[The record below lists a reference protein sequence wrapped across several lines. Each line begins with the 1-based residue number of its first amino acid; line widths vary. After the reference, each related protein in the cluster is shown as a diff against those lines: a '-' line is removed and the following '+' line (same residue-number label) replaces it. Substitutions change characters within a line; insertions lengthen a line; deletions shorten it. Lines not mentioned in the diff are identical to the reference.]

1 MESLKNKVVI
11 VTGGTRG
18 IGRALAQNLLEKEAI
33 VVAIHKNNSSD
44 ADELRKYS
52 KSFPD
57 KLDVIQSDVA
67 NYEQIEETI
76 KGAKVKYGNIDA
88 VINNAGIF
96 KSGRMGFIY
105 PGDIDEIIDINLKG
119 VINTCNIVSRI
130 MIGQKKGKII
140 NISSISGERAFE
152 GQSVYSATKAAV
164 NSITR
169 SLAKEL
175 GKYNIQVNAIAPGTV
190 NTDMVKAFR
199 NNNHENELIHPIEIA
214 GWVLKILSDSSNLVS
229 GQIINL
235 EKKYS
240 KQN

>member
-1 MESLKNKVVI
+1 MEILKNKIVI

-18 IGRALAQNLLEKEAI
+18 IGRALTQKLLEKGAV
-33 VVAIHKNNSSD
+33 VVAIHKNNSSGPE
-44 ADELRKYS
+44 EL
-52 KSFPD
+52 KSLYPD

-67 NYEQIEETI
+67 DYEQIEETL
-76 KGAKVKYGNIDA
+76 KGAKMKYGKIDA

-96 KSGRMGFIY
+96 KGGRMGFIY
-105 PGDIDEIIDINLKG
+105 PGDIDEVIDINLKG
-119 VINTCNIVSRI
+119 VINVCNIVSRI
-130 MIGQKKGKII
+130 MIGQKGGKII

-164 NSITR
+164 NSITK

-190 NTDMVKAFR
+190 DTDMVKAFR
-199 NNNHENELIHPIEIA
+199 NNNNESELINPAEIA
-214 GWVLKILSDSSNLVS
+214 GWILKILSDSSSLVS

-235 EKKYS
+235 EKRYS
-240 KQN
+240 RQN